1 MAGCGPRPSRGCRG
15 GGGGGGVGGGGGGGA
30 GDGPGRAP
38 LWPAAGHGHRVAAA
52 GGDRRQPH
60 RRRPAQLLGRHAP
73 APANR
78 PQSGHATATDLH
90 GRADLGPGC
99 IGAGAPAGPAAP
111 AHAADATGRRHRH
124 PWPGRGPRAG
134 APHVGDAARPR
145 GRIGPDRPVARRPA
159 APLHPTPGLFGTA
172 TMNAPIV
179 QLQGV
184 AKRFTL
190 HQQNGIEL
198 PVLARVN
205 LCVHPGECLVL
216 DGPSGMGKSSLLKM
230 IYANYLA
237 NEGSITG
244 RSAQGALVDVT
255 QATPRALVQF
265 RRDTVGYLSQF
276 LRVIPRVS
284 ALDVVAEPLIEDA
297 AGDARA
303 QQAAYAL
310 ARSWLSRLRIP
321 ERLWPLPPA
330 TFSGGEQQRINIARN
345 MIKPKPL
352 KM

>member
-1 MAGCGPRPSRGCRG
+1 
-15 GGGGGGVGGGGGGGA
+15 
-30 GDGPGRAP
+30 
-38 LWPAAGHGHRVAAA
+38 
-52 GGDRRQPH
+52 
-60 RRRPAQLLGRHAP
+60 
-73 APANR
+73 
-78 PQSGHATATDLH
+78 
-90 GRADLGPGC
+90 
-99 IGAGAPAGPAAP
+99 
-111 AHAADATGRRHRH
+111 
-124 PWPGRGPRAG
+124 
-134 APHVGDAARPR
+134 
-145 GRIGPDRPVARRPA
+145 
-159 APLHPTPGLFGTA
+159 
-172 TMNAPIV
+172 MNAPIV

-190 HQQNGIEL
+190 HHQNGIEL

-237 NEGSITG
+237 NEGSITV

-255 QATPRALVQF
+255 QATPRALVQL
-265 RRDTVGYLSQF
+265 RRDTIGYVSQF

-352 KM
+352 LLLDEPTASLDAANTATVLDLIREALARGAALVGIFHDTQVGAAVATRRVNVADFRSVTPWA